1 MSYGNISHDVVQ
13 TRILMP
19 RIYLCDCAIR
29 IAKPDFFDELVTPF
43 EVDLPLHRIKVA
55 AKFSSLLAYL
65 SFVLLVDIVAI
76 LDRYLRTSSSLTSV
90 SNTATDLSFCTYKDA
105 VFQPHFRM
113 EHQRE
118 KIIIFIKK
126 ESNIFIVKVSLF

>member
-1 MSYGNISHDVVQ
+1 MQYELPSQ
-13 TRILMP
+13 TFL
-19 RIYLCDCAIR
+19 
-29 IAKPDFFDELVTPF
+29 TPF

-55 AKFSSLLAYL
+55 AKFNSLLAYL

-118 KIIIFIKK
+118 KIIIIFIKK
-126 ESNIFIVKVSLF
+126 ECNIFIVKVSLF

>member
-1 MSYGNISHDVVQ
+1 MQYELPSQ
-13 TRILMP
+13 TFSTFN
-19 RIYLCDCAIR
+19 
-29 IAKPDFFDELVTPF
+29 KLVTLF

-90 SNTATDLSFCTYKDA
+90 SNTATDL
-105 VFQPHFRM
+105 
-113 EHQRE
+113 
-118 KIIIFIKK
+118 
-126 ESNIFIVKVSLF
+126 